1 MASLGFID
9 GVRREIARMG
19 SRPAYLIGM
28 IIIPLAVTLF
38 FVSLLSEGLA
48 QRLPTAVVDY
58 DHSPMSRQVTRT
70 IEASQLMDVRYHVE
84 SYDKAMEKVRSGEV
98 FGFFVIPANFESDAL
113 GGRTPTL
120 EYFSNMT
127 YFVPGTLVTKG
138 FKTVAVTTSGG
149 VVRNTLVSLGVDPER
164 IGGMLQPVVFDINP
178 LANPWMNYSI
188 YLTPSY
194 TMATYA
200 LMIMLMT
207 VLSVCGEIK
216 DGTSRQW
223 LAHQRGA
230 ALQAAAAH
238 DSVLGGRP
246 VHNMGVLRLAA
257 LSHERLAG
265 LDDSR
270 HLPARR
276 GIAGVRAVRL
286 LGIAQSANGIQ
297 RVLPFRRAVLL
308 LHRLRHACGQ
318 HVRRHCRLFVD
329 GTGALLVPGVLRQC
343 PQRLSH
349 VLLAPLH
356 GWPAGVS
363 HAVLGAGKAPQKSD
377 VEPCVHTLRHES
389 IP

>member
-70 IEASQLMDVRYHVE
+70 IEASQLMDVRYHAE

-223 LAHQRGA
+223 LATAKGRI
-230 ALQAAAAH
+230 
-238 DSVLGGRP
+238 SV
-246 VHNMGVLRLAA
+246 
-257 LSHERLAG
+257 
-265 LDDSR
+265 
-270 HLPARR
+270 
-276 GIAGVRAVRL
+276 
-286 LGIAQSANGIQ
+286 
-297 RVLPFRRAVLL
+297 
-308 LHRLRHACGQ
+308 
-318 HVRRHCRLFVD
+318 
-329 GTGALLVPGVLRQC
+329 ALLSKLLPHTIVYWAEIGRA
-343 PQRLSH
+343 H
-349 VLLAPLH
+349 V
-356 GWPAGVS
+356 
-363 HAVLGAGKAPQKSD
+363 
-377 VEPCVHTLRHES
+377 
-389 IP
+389 

>member
-1 MASLGFID
+1 
-9 GVRREIARMG
+9 MG

-70 IEASQLMDVRYHVE
+70 IEASQLMDVRYHAE

-223 LAHQRGA
+223 LATAKGRISVALLSKLLPHTIVYWAVGLFITWVFFGWQHFPMNGSLGWMIA
-230 ALQAAAAH
+230 ATFLLAVASQAFALFVCSALPNPRMAF
-238 DSVLGGRP
+238 SVCSLF
-246 VHNMGVLRLAA
+246 GVLSYSFTGFAMPVDNMYGAIAAFSWTAPVRYWFLVFSGNALNGYPMYYWRLYM
-257 LSHERLAG
+257 AG
-265 LDDSR
+265 L
-270 HLPARR
+270 LVFPMLCWVLARR
-276 GIAGVRAVRL
+276 L
-286 LGIAQSANGIQ
+286 K
-297 RVLPFRRAVLL
+297 
-308 LHRLRHACGQ
+308 
-318 HVRRHCRLFVD
+318 
-329 GTGALLVPGVLRQC
+329 
-343 PQRLSH
+343 
-349 VLLAPLH
+349 
-356 GWPAGVS
+356 
-363 HAVLGAGKAPQKSD
+363 KAMLNP
-377 VEPCVHTLRHES
+377 VY

>member
-70 IEASQLMDVRYHVE
+70 IEASQLMDVRYHAE

-98 FGFFVIPANFESDAL
+98 FGFFVIPSNFESDAL

-223 LAHQRGA
+223 LATAKGRISVALLSKLLPHTIVYWAVGLFITWVFFGWQHFPMNGSLGWMIA
-230 ALQAAAAH
+230 ATFLLAVASQAFALFVCSALPNPRMAF
-238 DSVLGGRP
+238 SVCSLF
-246 VHNMGVLRLAA
+246 GVLSYSFTGFAMPVDNMYGAIAAFSWTAPVRYWFLVFSGNALNGYPMYYWRLYM
-257 LSHERLAG
+257 AG
-265 LDDSR
+265 L
-270 HLPARR
+270 LVFPMLCWVLARR
-276 GIAGVRAVRL
+276 L
-286 LGIAQSANGIQ
+286 K
-297 RVLPFRRAVLL
+297 
-308 LHRLRHACGQ
+308 
-318 HVRRHCRLFVD
+318 
-329 GTGALLVPGVLRQC
+329 
-343 PQRLSH
+343 
-349 VLLAPLH
+349 
-356 GWPAGVS
+356 
-363 HAVLGAGKAPQKSD
+363 KAMLNP
-377 VEPCVHTLRHES
+377 VY